1 MVVAKTL
8 GSRRRRAASRS
19 VVAGL
24 WGFAGSIV
32 ATPLA
37 TAASPPVSSAA
48 VPAVCNAT
56 TAASATVGMAYSSSS
71 GYWLA
76 QSSGSVLSC
85 GHAVWYGQAST
96 AQMHGT
102 ASGIA
107 TAPSGH
113 GYYVVSRSG
122 GVFNFGVASWHGS
135 PYAASHGPL
144 GSPAVGIATTATGY
158 YVVTAAGNVFNYG
171 GAAWRGSPS
180 AARLHLASPAVGIA
194 TSPSGGYWLGASDGG
209 VFSYS
214 APFYGSAVNAVSCSG
229 ASFWKSGIDGT
240 NSAAMVCPGSAAVG
254 STVSITAWSCGG
266 TLAPQPGYGTYSFFF
281 MGSGQ
286 ETGTAQG
293 GNSVR
298 GGSFSATTGTM
309 RVSYTIPARYNLA
322 SNSGTTP
329 TAPRTGY
336 HFDTLPPDCSVP
348 FTVTAG

>member
-158 YVVTAAGNVFNYG
+158 Y
-171 GAAWRGSPS
+171 
-180 AARLHLASPAVGIA
+180 
-194 TSPSGGYWLGASDGG
+194 WLGASDGG

-281 MGSGQ
+281 MGPGQ